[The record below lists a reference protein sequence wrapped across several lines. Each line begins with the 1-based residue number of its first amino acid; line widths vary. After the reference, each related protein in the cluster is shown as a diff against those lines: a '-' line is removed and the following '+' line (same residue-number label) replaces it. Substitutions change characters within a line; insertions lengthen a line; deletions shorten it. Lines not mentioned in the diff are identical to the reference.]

1 MIDYAIERGL
11 IDQIATSTKSK
22 PVRLAIKKMIWVFV
36 LLTIVFL
43 ILTNSFFVAAE
54 FSAVSSR
61 RPRLAQLAEQGN
73 RAARILLPIA
83 KDPLRLDT
91 YIAACQLG
99 ITASSLV
106 LGYYGQS
113 ELSPFIEPLLIRFGR
128 LSTAAAASIT
138 TTGILIFLT
147 TLQVIFGELVP
158 KSIGVQY
165 PERLGLATAL
175 PMRWLMILLRP
186 LIWLFNGSGHFILS
200 LLGKGIETEHIHLH
214 QPQELMI
221 LFEESTAGGLLDS
234 EERKLLS
241 NSLQLRQLAVRQ
253 VMIPR
258 NRMLA
263 APADQPCNELLAL
276 LADSPYSRLPLY
288 EESVDNVVGIVHLK
302 DLLCLRLQTGEHD
315 ARKAMRP
322 VLFVPANMP
331 VDEVF
336 AQLQR
341 KRYHVAIV
349 LDEYGGTEGMVTLE
363 DLIEEIFG
371 EIQDEF
377 DIDIVP
383 PIKILSGDTLQ
394 VRGDTLIEDLNQQL
408 NLYLPSED
416 VDTIGGLILNVLG
429 HVPQVNEEV
438 EMKEINL
445 IVDKMV
451 GKGVALVKIKVS
463 PEQMKHIREIM
474 Q

>member
-1 MIDYAIERGL
+1 
-11 IDQIATSTKSK
+11 
-22 PVRLAIKKMIWVFV
+22 MIWV
-36 LLTIVFL
+36 LVFL
-43 ILTNSFFVAAE
+43 VIIILIFINSFFVAAE

-61 RPRLAQLAEQGN
+61 RPRLAQMAEEGN
-73 RAARILLPIA
+73 RAARILLPIV
-83 KDPLRLDT
+83 KDPLQLDT

-113 ELSPFIEPLLIRFGR
+113 QLAPFIEPLLSRFGN
-128 LSTAAAASIT
+128 LSVAAAASIT
-138 TTGILIFLT
+138 TSGILIFLT
-147 TLQVIFGELVP
+147 IFQVIFGELVP
-158 KSIGVQY
+158 KTIGVQY
-165 PERLGLATAL
+165 PERLGLVTAL
-175 PMRWLMILLRP
+175 PMRWIVLLFRP
-186 LIWLFNGSGHFILS
+186 LIWLFNGSGHAILR
-200 LLGKGIETEHIHLH
+200 LLGRGIETEHIHLH

-234 EERKLLS
+234 EERKLLL

-263 APADQPCNELLAL
+263 AEADKPCSELLAL

-288 EESVDNVVGIVHLK
+288 EESVDNIIGIVHLK

-322 VLFVPANMP
+322 VLFVPPNMP
-331 VDEVF
+331 ADEVF

-341 KRYHVAIV
+341 KRYHVAVV

-377 DIDIVP
+377 DIDELP
-383 PIKILSGDTLQ
+383 PIKILSGDTVQ
-394 VRGDTLIEDLNQQL
+394 VRGDTLIEDLNEQL

-416 VDTIGGLILNVLG
+416 VDTIGGLILNELG
-429 HVPQVNEEV
+429 HVPKVNEEV
-438 EMKEINL
+438 ELDGVNL
-445 IVDKMV
+445 IVDKMD
-451 GKGVALVKIKVS
+451 GKGVTLVRLKVS
-463 PEQMKHIREIM
+463 PEQMKHIREFM

>member
-1 MIDYAIERGL
+1 
-11 IDQIATSTKSK
+11 
-22 PVRLAIKKMIWVFV
+22 MIWVFV
-36 LLTIVFL
+36 FFTIAIL
-43 ILTNSFFVAAE
+43 ILINSFFVAAE
-54 FSAVSSR
+54 FSSVSSR
-61 RPRLAQLAEQGN
+61 RPRLAQMAEEGN
-73 RAARILLPIA
+73 RAAHALLA
-83 KDPLRLDT
+83 VVKDPLRLDR

-99 ITASSLV
+99 ITASSLI

-113 ELSPFIEPLLIRFGR
+113 QLAPFLEPLLSNYGR
-128 LSTAAAASIT
+128 ISDAAAASIT
-138 TTGILIFLT
+138 TTGILIILT

-158 KSIGVQY
+158 KSIGIQY
-165 PERLGLATAL
+165 PERLGLVTAI
-175 PMRWLMILLRP
+175 PMRWLVILFRP
-186 LIWLFNGSGHFILS
+186 LIWLFNGSGHFVLR

-263 APADQPCNELLAL
+263 AEASQTCDELLAL
-276 LADSPYSRLPLY
+276 LADSPYSRLPLF
-288 EESVDNVVGIVHLK
+288 EESVDNIVGIVHLK
-302 DLLCLRLQTGEHD
+302 DLLCLRLQTGEYD
-315 ARKAMRP
+315 AREAMRP

-377 DIDIVP
+377 DIDVIP

-408 NLYLPSED
+408 DFYLPSED
-416 VDTIGGLILNVLG
+416 VDTIGGLILNELG
-429 HVPQVNEEV
+429 HVPMINEQVELNDV
-438 EMKEINL
+438 HL
-445 IVDKMV
+445 IVDKMD
-451 GKGVALVKIKVS
+451 GKGVTLVKIKVS

>member
-1 MIDYAIERGL
+1 
-11 IDQIATSTKSK
+11 
-22 PVRLAIKKMIWVFV
+22 
-36 LLTIVFL
+36 
-43 ILTNSFFVAAE
+43 
-54 FSAVSSR
+54 
-61 RPRLAQLAEQGN
+61 
-73 RAARILLPIA
+73 
-83 KDPLRLDT
+83 
-91 YIAACQLG
+91 
-99 ITASSLV
+99 
-106 LGYYGQS
+106 
-113 ELSPFIEPLLIRFGR
+113 
-128 LSTAAAASIT
+128 
-138 TTGILIFLT
+138 
-147 TLQVIFGELVP
+147 
-158 KSIGVQY
+158 
-165 PERLGLATAL
+165 
-175 PMRWLMILLRP
+175 
-186 LIWLFNGSGHFILS
+186 
-200 LLGKGIETEHIHLH
+200 LGKGIETEHIHLH

-263 APADQPCNELLAL
+263 AEASQPCDELLAL
-276 LADSPYSRLPLY
+276 LADSPYSRLPLF

-302 DLLCLRLQTGEHD
+302 DLLCLRLQTGEYD

-377 DIDIVP
+377 DIDVIP

-408 NLYLPSED
+408 DFYLPSED
-416 VDTIGGLILNVLG
+416 VDTIGGLILNELG
-429 HVPQVNEEV
+429 HVPMINEQVELNDV
-438 EMKEINL
+438 HL
-445 IVDKMV
+445 IVDKMD
-451 GKGVALVKIKVS
+451 GKGVTLVKIKVS